1 MSLTKLEQLEGK
13 DAIDFA
19 ERYLKKIRTDGLNW
33 EIEYEDPITGDRW
46 MMDYPHSEAHGGGS
60 PRLRKLPLR

>member
-1 MSLTKLEQLEGK
+1 MSLVKPEQLEGK
-13 DAIDFA
+13 EATDFA
-19 ERYLKKIRTDGLNW
+19 ERKLKKLRADGLNW
-33 EIEYEDPITGDRW
+33 EIEYEDSITGDRW